1 MYTLLIK
8 RGVNNNFMKKTVE
21 KLSLIKLC
29 AVPYSTYKLNGS
41 DKVFLNVRMNIYETD
56 IEMCN
61 NWF

>member
-29 AVPYSTYKLNGS
+29 TVPYSTYKLNGS